1 MYFFLNSTLIFW
13 RVATQMNT
21 VRPLQEKAEKI
32 MAMSLISQHITT
44 KSLYLVSMISIMIT
58 ISIMI
63 SIMRMIINVAVALY
77 GIVPLNICCIW
88 LWLYVML
95 EQNDWEAFSDI
106 YKIVVG
112 MYAAVPRTRIALIL
126 VFKTGGRN
134 RIFIPVYGSASFSVL
149 LPLCLF

>member
-1 MYFFLNSTLIFW
+1 MSTLNKSPLMYFFLNSTLIFW

-63 SIMRMIINVAVALY
+63 SIMIMITNVAVALY
-77 GIVPLNICCIW
+77 GIVPLNIRCIW
-88 LWLYVML
+88 L
-95 EQNDWEAFSDI
+95 
-106 YKIVVG
+106 
-112 MYAAVPRTRIALIL
+112 
-126 VFKTGGRN
+126 
-134 RIFIPVYGSASFSVL
+134 
-149 LPLCLF
+149 